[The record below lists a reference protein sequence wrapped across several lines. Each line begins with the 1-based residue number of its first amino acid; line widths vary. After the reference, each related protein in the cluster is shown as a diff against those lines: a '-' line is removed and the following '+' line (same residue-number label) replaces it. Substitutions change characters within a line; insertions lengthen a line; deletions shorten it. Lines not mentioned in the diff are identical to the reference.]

1 MINPRRQVGGTHYEK
16 LKIQPIQYILENKL
30 GYCEGNIIKYITR
43 WKDKNGIEDLRKI
56 IQYAEFLI
64 DQEISDRNV

>member
-64 DQEISDRNV
+64 DQEISDRNE

>member
-1 MINPRRQVGGTHYEK
+1 MISPRRQVGGTHYEK

>member
-30 GYCEGNIIKYITR
+30 GFCEGNIIKYITR
-43 WKDKNGIEDLRKI
+43 WKEKNGVEDLRKI

>member
-64 DQEISDRNV
+64 DQEISERNV

>member
-64 DQEISDRNV
+64 DQEISDRNA